1 MNLIVWNLPQR
12 CAARDVRR
20 FLEHELGGYASDIEV
35 HGAGTAQA
43 YAVARLATDVPYIGE
58 AIAQK
63 LCHQRFLDE
72 PLRARASPSG
82 DASIVCIDSC
92 ARRALMA
99 RPTRRNELC

>member
-1 MNLIVWNLPQR
+1 MNLLVWNLPHR

-20 FLEHELGGYASDIEV
+20 FLEHELGHYARDIEI

-43 YAVARLATDVPYIGE
+43 YATATLATDVPYIGE

-72 PLRARASPSG
+72 PLRARASASG
-82 DASIVCIDSC
+82 DASI
-92 ARRALMA
+92 RLH
-99 RPTRRNELC
+99 

>member
-1 MNLIVWNLPQR
+1 VTPMNLIVWNLPQR

-82 DASIVCIDSC
+82 DASI
-92 ARRALMA
+92 RLH
-99 RPTRRNELC
+99 